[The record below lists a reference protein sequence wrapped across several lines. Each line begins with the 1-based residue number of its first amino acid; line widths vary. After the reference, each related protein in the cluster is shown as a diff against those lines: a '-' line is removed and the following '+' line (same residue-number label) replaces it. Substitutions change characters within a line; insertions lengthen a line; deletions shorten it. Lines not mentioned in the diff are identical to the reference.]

1 MFDQIMLSRSL
12 YFANVHQSSNTQQAI
27 TTSPQ
32 IQVYKQP
39 WMLQHDGN
47 KYDGWPLRTFAGK
60 KYMNG
65 YSDHLPVFVDLVLV
79 HRH

>member
-1 MFDQIMLSRSL
+1 
-12 YFANVHQSSNTQQAI
+12 
-27 TTSPQ
+27 
-32 IQVYKQP
+32 
-39 WMLQHDGN
+39 MLQHDGN

-65 YSDHLPVFVDLVLV
+65 YSDHLPVFADLVLV